1 MLLSQAIPAVQE
13 YLQVFS
19 CIRDFSDQKSKCFM
33 LEDQRSVAG
42 NKIENEQAR
51 RRLNEPPA

>member
-1 MLLSQAIPAVQE
+1 MLLSQAIAAVQE
-13 YLQVFS
+13 YLKIFS
-19 CIRDFSDQKSKCFM
+19 FILAVSDQKSKCFM

-42 NKIENEQAR
+42 NSIKSKHAR